1 MTDKAQAATANKVF
15 ELVHADADVLERL
28 GISLKTTE
36 PGRSELELIVS
47 QSMTN
52 SHGFCHGGFLFALA
66 DTAFAYALASVNA
79 SPVTLQAT
87 ISFMSAVREGD
98 VVRAIGEVSRNG
110 RNAVFATAKLFN
122 QQQTLIAE
130 FQGAGFNVS

>member
-1 MTDKAQAATANKVF
+1 MTNEPQEATTNKVF
-15 ELVHADADVLERL
+15 DLVHADAAVLERL

-36 PGRSELELIVS
+36 PGRSELELLVA

-52 SHGFCHGGFLFALA
+52 SHGYCHGGFLFALA

-98 VVRAIGEVSRNG
+98 VVRAIGEVSRHG
-110 RNAVFATAKLFN
+110 RRAMFATVKLFD
-122 QQQTLIAE
+122 QQQTVIAE
-130 FQGAGFNVS
+130 FQGAGVNV